1 MPEAA
6 VYGPPSV
13 QQTLGGLPVVASF
26 LDQLGVAAIID
37 GLCPIRDVALAAPQP
52 GQVIEAM
59 IANRLTSPTPLVR
72 VIDWA
77 REWAVGHCFGIA
89 PEVLNDDRLG
99 RALDAIAP
107 ELDQIA
113 GTVGT
118 QRSSN
123 SAWTF
128 PGSTGT

>member
-1 MPEAA
+1 
-6 VYGPPSV
+6 
-13 QQTLGGLPVVASF
+13 
-26 LDQLGVAAIID
+26 
-37 GLCPIRDVALAAPQP
+37 
-52 GQVIEAM
+52 M

-107 ELDQIA
+107 ELDQIV
-113 GTVGT
+113 GTVGIAAIQRFGLDVSRVHWDMTSISLYGAYPEVDRSTPRRNSVT
-118 QRSSN
+118 QRT
-123 SAWTF
+123 AA
-128 PGSTGT
+128 GI